1 MARGL
6 TTAPTP
12 ACRDSSATPMLRPM
26 ARKPRHSTRP
36 SDRRAIGNQPAA
48 RAFWDERW
56 PLVLAAIFVL
66 TLAWRLFALARLAGS
81 PFMGD
86 LDADSAAYWAW
97 SGEIRGGAWVGR
109 QAFFLGALYPYVL
122 AVLRELTTD
131 SLRAVLSVQCM
142 FGALAVTLLTDASRR
157 LTSAPVGLV
166 VGALLGMLTMGAF
179 FDLLVLMESVLFLLS
194 ALVLCCI
201 VAWNWQHRPG
211 LGAMVVGA
219 CLGLAAQGRA
229 THVLVLIPFVWFLFA
244 TLERPRAMRAALAA
258 LAMVIALAL
267 PTVIR
272 HRLLVH
278 EWIPYTYSLGF
289 NAYVG
294 NGPEANGSYVLITG
308 SVEDESSAPGNNEGG
323 TKGDGRAYL
332 RQIEGLDLSP
342 GQSSKLWLQRTLTF
356 VRREPG
362 LTARRFLEKL
372 GLLVNHREVPQVEN
386 VAVMERV
393 LGPLGPPGL
402 GSFVPLGVLGMIGM
416 VLALRRTPRERF
428 ALAMLA
434 TLALA
439 TAAFFVTD
447 RYRHQLVPALA
458 LLAAITLQTVWDGLR
473 SGKRGLLM
481 RIAFGAVVAGA
492 LTALPRVPFD
502 PEHLAW
508 EADASLGIAH
518 LKRGED
524 AQALIAL
531 RRAVTLDR
539 SGRLQRGEGSSAQVV
554 RASVYE
560 DLAVAERR
568 TGDWPAALGTYRE
581 AARLA
586 PDARSLQLEYGK
598 TAAAMQHLEEARRAF
613 SAAGV
618 SEAQAAEA
626 LFADASQAQA
636 REDGAGLEA
645 ALRGILLIVPGDE
658 RAQVALIRTLI
669 QAARFDEATADLE
682 HAHQA
687 GLDAGVYA
695 AHEVLLA
702 ATRGDTASE
711 ATWRARITP
720 SSARDPRVVATLAM
734 VPVVSRATP

>member
-1 MARGL
+1 
-6 TTAPTP
+6 
-12 ACRDSSATPMLRPM
+12 MLRPM

-36 SDRRAIGNQPAA
+36 SDRSAIGTKPAA
-48 RAFWDERW
+48 RGFWGERW
-56 PLVLAAIFVL
+56 PLALAAIFLL
-66 TLAWRLFALARLAGS
+66 TLAWRLIALAALARS

-86 LDADSAAYWAW
+86 LDADPAIYWAW
-97 SGEIRGGAWVGR
+97 SGEIRAGAWVGR

-122 AVLRELTTD
+122 AVLRELTAD
-131 SLRAVLSVQCM
+131 SLRAVLGVQCM
-142 FGALAVTLLTDASRR
+142 FGALAVTLLTDAARR

-166 VGALLGMLTMGAF
+166 VGALLGVLTMGTF
-179 FDLLVLMESVLFLLS
+179 FNLLVLMESLLFLLS
-194 ALVLCCI
+194 TLVLWCV
-201 VAWNWQHRPG
+201 VAWDWQRRPI

-229 THVLVLIPFVWFLFA
+229 THVLLLIPFVLFLFA
-244 TLERPRAMRAALAA
+244 SLERPRAMRAVLAA

-267 PTVIR
+267 PTLIR

-294 NGPEANGSYVLITG
+294 NGPAANGSYVLITG
-308 SVEDESSAPGNNEGG
+308 SVEDESSVPGSSEGG
-323 TKGDGRAYL
+323 TQGDGRAYL

-342 GQSSKLWLQRTLTF
+342 GQSSQLWLQRTLAF
-356 VRREPG
+356 VRHEPA

-416 VLALRRTPRERF
+416 VLVLRRPPRERF
-428 ALAMLA
+428 ALTMLA

-439 TAAFFVTD
+439 TAVFFVTD

-458 LLAAITLQTVWDGLR
+458 LLAAITLQTVWDGFR
-473 SGKRGLLM
+473 RGERGLLV
-481 RIAFGAVVAGA
+481 RIALGAIVVGA

-502 PEHLAW
+502 PDHLAW

-518 LKRGED
+518 LKRGENP
-524 AQALIAL
+524 QALTAL

-539 SGRLQRGEGSSAQVV
+539 SGRLKRGDGSSAQVV

-560 DLAVAERR
+560 DLAVAERL
-568 TGDWPAALGTYRE
+568 TGDWATALGTYRE

-586 PDARSLQLEYGK
+586 PNARSLQLEYGK
-598 TAAAMQHLEEARRAF
+598 TAAAMKHLEEARSAF
-613 SAAGV
+613 TAAGV
-618 SEAQAAEA
+618 SEGEA
-626 LFADASQAQA
+626 SEGLFADASQAQA

-645 ALRGILLIVPGDE
+645 ALRGILTLQPGDE

-669 QAARFDEATADLE
+669 QAARFDEAAAELE
-682 HAHQA
+682 HAREA
-687 GLDAGVYA
+687 GLDAGVHA

-720 SSARDPRVVATLAM
+720 SAARDPRIAATLAM
-734 VPVVSRATP
+734 VPVAPRVTP